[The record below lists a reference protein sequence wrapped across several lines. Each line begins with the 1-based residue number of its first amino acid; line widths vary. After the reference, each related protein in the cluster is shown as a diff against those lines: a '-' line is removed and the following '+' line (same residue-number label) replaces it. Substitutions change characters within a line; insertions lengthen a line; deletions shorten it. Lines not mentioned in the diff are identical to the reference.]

1 MNGGRVR
8 AVQRGPLTG
17 LIALVVLLGALD
29 AVVGLDTTGWLAGG
43 TLGALT
49 HGTLWRG
56 LGGRGRGPG
65 PADRVTLARCVLVCA
80 VGALTADSFHRQA
93 PVTVLVSI
101 TVVALLL
108 DAVDGRVARR
118 TGTVSRLGA
127 RFDMEVDALLILV
140 LSAYVAPA
148 VGWWVLAIG
157 LARYARALGGWLL
170 PWLARD
176 APPRHWGKVVA
187 AVQGVVLTG
196 VAAEVLPH
204 SVVVGALA
212 GAAVLLA
219 ESFGREVGWLWRHR
233 AVGATQ
239 SRRELAGVQR

>member
-1 MNGGRVR
+1 MR

-29 AVVGLDTTGWLAGG
+29 ALVGLDAPGWLAGA
-43 TLGALT
+43 TLGVLTNGALW
-49 HGTLWRG
+49 LG
-56 LGGRGRGPG
+56 LARRGRGPG

-80 VGALTADSFHRQA
+80 VGALTVDSFHRPA
-93 PVTVLVSI
+93 PVTVLVPV

-118 TGTVSRLGA
+118 TGTVSWLGA

-140 LSAYVAPA
+140 LSGYVAPA
-148 VGWWVLAIG
+148 VGWWVMAIG
-157 LARYARALGGWLL
+157 LARYVRALGGWLL
-170 PWLARD
+170 PWLAGE
-176 APPRHWGKVVA
+176 APARHWGKVVA
-187 AVQGVVLTG
+187 AVQGVVLTA
-196 VAAEVLPH
+196 VAADVLPH
-204 SVVVGALA
+204 AVVVGALA

-233 AVGATQ
+233 AVGAPQ
-239 SRRELAGVQR
+239 PAPELAGVQR